1 MTTREMVAGQHWNN
15 ERLDTKTSKLYLILN
30 CIWSQTVFDPKLYLI
45 PNCIWSKIVFDP
57 KLHLPAT
64 FYSFPNGCKLINIQH
79 QSWRMA
85 YQKYQNV
92 SHKNR
97 CHLIFHS
104 SPFGIGFGLRFSQN
118 WTPTA
123 LLIHGICSRN
133 LSIILTKKEKNFS
146 PHAIWK
152 SP

>member
-1 MTTREMVAGQHWNN
+1 MNFLTNDLTLAFSIVQFSNWSIDLLNLYNN
-15 ERLDTKTSKLYLILN
+15 
-30 CIWSQTVFDPKLYLI
+30 
-45 PNCIWSKIVFDP
+45 
-57 KLHLPAT
+57 LPAT
-64 FYSFPNGCKLINIQH
+64 FYSFANGCKLVNIQH
-79 QSWRMA
+79 QSWWMA

-133 LSIILTKKEKNFS
+133 LSIILKRKILVFQTLQICLSCNMKISLGLQLPWE
-146 PHAIWK
+146 HLA
-152 SP
+152 